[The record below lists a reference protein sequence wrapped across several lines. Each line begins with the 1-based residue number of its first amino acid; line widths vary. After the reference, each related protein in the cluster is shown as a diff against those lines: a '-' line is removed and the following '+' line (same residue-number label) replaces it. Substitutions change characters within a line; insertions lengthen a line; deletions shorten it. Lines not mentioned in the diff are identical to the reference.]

1 MFIATD
7 EPNSIV
13 PKFREFETISATSGS
28 LVSTLPDHVLDFEIL
43 RRADYLAICNSSFS
57 RMAAILAPATQRCF
71 LPSFQTHSF
80 EPYEPWGDP
89 AFWPPF
95 ADSWRGTL
103 PRGQRRGQPASDA
116 SGKEAFGSSEE
127 PAILLDVADLLSYLR
142 AHSTLSG
149 IQRVEVEILRNLLD
163 LSHPPPFRFVVMKK
177 HGRLAAVD
185 KDSLLQ
191 IIEDFQSGAASR
203 VAIER
208 AIRVLRVR
216 AIPCTVRARDIF
228 LTLGSFWSE
237 KGMGIA
243 LQQLKNSGVILGAFI
258 HDILPMTSAE
268 YFEARANRVHVKG
281 VTEALTF
288 ADFVLTTSEYNKRS
302 LTEYWA
308 SRKFGSL
315 PIHLVP
321 LGHELLLSAE
331 TESLVSGPVAALLGE
346 EYVLCVGTLEAR
358 KNPTYLFNIW
368 KTMVQSGRRNIPLL
382 VFVGRMGWLVQDFM
396 NQLRACKYLNGRI
409 KILHDVTDAELD
421 LLYRKCML
429 TAFPSFVEGWGLPVG
444 ESLAR
449 GKICLASSAG
459 AVPEVGGDFADYI
472 DPYNATDGLEKLL
485 RYLDDPEL
493 RCNREREIASH
504 FEPRTWLQVA
514 DDLMRS
520 TQALARQIP
529 PAEGVAA
536 ITLPPSKFL
545 PINSDP
551 EGVSIDGTDA
561 ILSPELICVSG
572 WNPPETSGARAAQR
586 KTMIRFRAETAVG
599 SKINLVLR
607 LAAHGRPFR
616 IRIRS
621 GSGAQSEASLTAGSE
636 SMAVLACEVEP
647 GNLVVAHLSVIG
659 SPDKGDDSSYWT
671 LKGILYFDPKRLA
684 AGKTLDQLKAPSPL
698 PARQPDHRESSSN
711 GDRILL
717 RYGSRSTIAWSAV
730 RAIDRYRG
738 WLFTTVTLRQQRQ

>member
-1 MFIATD
+1 
-7 EPNSIV
+7 
-13 PKFREFETISATSGS
+13 
-28 LVSTLPDHVLDFEIL
+28 
-43 RRADYLAICNSSFS
+43 
-57 RMAAILAPATQRCF
+57 
-71 LPSFQTHSF
+71 
-80 EPYEPWGDP
+80 
-89 AFWPPF
+89 
-95 ADSWRGTL
+95 
-103 PRGQRRGQPASDA
+103 
-116 SGKEAFGSSEE
+116 
-127 PAILLDVADLLSYLR
+127 
-142 AHSTLSG
+142 
-149 IQRVEVEILRNLLD
+149 
-163 LSHPPPFRFVVMKK
+163 
-177 HGRLAAVD
+177 
-185 KDSLLQ
+185 
-191 IIEDFQSGAASR
+191 
-203 VAIER
+203 
-208 AIRVLRVR
+208 
-216 AIPCTVRARDIF
+216 
-228 LTLGSFWSE
+228 
-237 KGMGIA
+237 
-243 LQQLKNSGVILGAFI
+243 
-258 HDILPMTSAE
+258 
-268 YFEARANRVHVKG
+268 
-281 VTEALTF
+281 
-288 ADFVLTTSEYNKRS
+288 
-302 LTEYWA
+302 
-308 SRKFGSL
+308 
-315 PIHLVP
+315 
-321 LGHELLLSAE
+321 
-331 TESLVSGPVAALLGE
+331 
-346 EYVLCVGTLEAR
+346 
-358 KNPTYLFNIW
+358 
-368 KTMVQSGRRNIPLL
+368 
-382 VFVGRMGWLVQDFM
+382 M

-429 TAFPSFVEGWGLPVG
+429 TVFPSFVEGWGLPVG

-717 RYGSRSTIAWSAV
+717 RYGSLADHMRAESFGAFLKGADSFWPTDFKGDRDAPIFADHADRRAFYSGCGNPAQAPRVGTITDSIKLVRRSNQFVSMSRFSEGSVFDRSGGW
-730 RAIDRYRG
+730 RAFGFLQGAPPEHTPWLSKEADGLWIDEKTLAAAPYYDQSYLIFYNGNLHNYYHWVVEGLLGLDVLSRSLGPDSSVKIYCRSR
-738 WLFTTVTLRQQRQ
+738 WISPPFLTTARRFGMPALSTTRF